1 MRARDGIA
9 YLAAAFW
16 ATIVLGAALWLV
28 IW

>member
-16 ATIVLGAALWLV
+16 ATIVLGAAIRLV
-28 IW
+28 SG